1 MRVYSDVSEI
11 MLNFRKAPLQLC
23 NAIPM
28 TQTPSLK
35 TQQMQVGGMDCASCA
50 AKIETAL
57 ERLAGVAEVS
67 VSAATERLTI
77 SYNPQQ
83 VTEADIKKR
92 VVSLGYTIA
101 VEQPQPISNRT
112 MDIMVGGMDCP
123 SCVDKISTSLEKL
136 AGVTEAS
143 VNFSTGKVRV
153 SYNPQQVNETTLRDH
168 ITALGYT
175 VITSTPKPHAEA
187 HDHDH
192 DHNHRHSH
200 GSGEFDLKAEVIPVL
215 LVVALLA
222 VGMIFEEPLHNM
234 PYSLG
239 EYAVFIPAYLLSGW
253 TVLKAAGRNILR
265 GQIFDENFLMTIATV
280 GAIAIHQLPEAVAVM
295 LFYRVGELFQEYSVG
310 RSRRSI
316 KALLEVRPDTANL
329 KVNGSVKAV
338 SPEAV
343 QVGDLILV
351 KPGEKI
357 PLDGEVLEGN
367 SQVDTSAL
375 TGESVPRTVK
385 AGETVLAGMINQTGV
400 LTLRVTKL
408 FGESSIAKI
417 LDLVENAT
425 SKKAETEKFITRFA
439 RYYTPIVVVVS
450 LLVALLPP
458 LLIPGA
464 THQEWV
470 YRALVLLVISCPC
483 GLVISIPLGYFGG
496 VGGAAKRGILVK
508 GSTFLDALT
517 AVKTVVFDKTGTLT
531 KGVFQV
537 TQIVPKN
544 GFSESELLTL
554 AAKVEAHSTHPVA
567 QSIREAY
574 DQPISSTDV
583 TDYEEIAGH
592 GIKAKVKN
600 QAVLA
605 GNDRLLH
612 RENIDHDTCDVE
624 GTVVHL
630 AVDRRYAGYILI
642 ADEVKEDAAQAIRDL
657 KRVGVE
663 QTVMLTGDNKVVA
676 QGVAKQLGLDS
687 YRAELLPEGKVEAI
701 EQLLSR
707 SGKGKVVFVGD
718 GINDAPVI
726 ARADIGMAMGGLGS
740 DAAIETA
747 DVVIMTDAPS
757 KIAEAIQVARKT
769 RKVVVQNIVLAM
781 VVKGLFIILGT
792 LGVATLWEAVFADVG
807 VALLAILNATRVL
820 K

>member
-1 MRVYSDVSEI
+1 
-11 MLNFRKAPLQLC
+11 
-23 NAIPM
+23 M

-35 TQQMQVGGMDCASCA
+35 TQQMQISGMDCASCA

-67 VSAATERLTI
+67 VSAVTERLTI

-83 VTEADIKKR
+83 ITEADIKNR
-92 VVSLGYTIA
+92 VVSLGYTAAI
-101 VEQPQPISNRT
+101 EQPASKQT

-136 AGVTEAS
+136 AGVTEAT

-153 SYNPQQVNETTLRDH
+153 DYDPQQVNERTLQEH

-175 VITSTPKPHAEA
+175 VITPTPKQPTELHGSDPDQDP
-187 HDHDH
+187 DHGH
-192 DHNHRHSH
+192 THS
-200 GSGEFDLKAEVIPVL
+200 SGEFNLKREIAPVL

-222 VGMIFEEPLHNM
+222 GGIIFEEPLHNT
-234 PYSLG
+234 PYSVG

-265 GQIFDENFLMTIATV
+265 GQWLDENFLMTIATV

-385 AGETVLAGMINQTGV
+385 VGETVLAGMINQTGV

-425 SKKAETEKFITRFA
+425 SKKAATEKFITRFA
-439 RYYTPIVVVVS
+439 RYYTPIVVVLS

-464 THQEWV
+464 THQEWI

-517 AVKTVVFDKTGTLT
+517 EVKTVVFDKTGTLT
-531 KGVFQV
+531 QGVFKV
-537 TQIVPKN
+537 TQVVTKN

-554 AAKVEAHSTHPVA
+554 AAKAESHSSHPVA

-574 DQPISSTDV
+574 GHSINDAEV

-592 GIKAKVKN
+592 GIRAVVQN
-600 QAVLA
+600 QVVIA

-612 RENIDHDTCDVE
+612 RENIDHDTCNVE

-630 AVDRRYAGYILI
+630 AVDQRYAGYILI

-657 KRVGVE
+657 KQVGVE
-663 QTVMLTGDNKVVA
+663 QTVMLTGDNEVVA
-676 QGVAKQLGLDS
+676 QGVARRLGLDG
-687 YRAELLPEGKVEAI
+687 YKAELLPEDKVDAI
-701 EQLLSR
+701 EQLLRR

-757 KIAEAIQVARKT
+757 KVAEAIQVARKT
-769 RKVVVQNIVLAM
+769 RKIVVQNIVLAM
-781 VVKGLFIILGT
+781 AVKGLFIILGT